1 MPATFVSR
9 PHRLP
14 YSPKALLDLPYRL
27 FNPPPAPC
35 KTRTW
40 QLSPDYKV
48 ELDDVLDNRHLSPMA
63 LKDFEEFLL
72 FTEFSAENLYFLMWL
87 KDYALK
93 YRELGISKT
102 AAGDL
107 AVQFSRALA
116 TFFDPT
122 SNLALNLPA
131 DITSSII
138 AISKESSHPPPATFD
153 PVVLQ
158 VKGMLR
164 DSLMRFV
171 RLCYGNAG
179 TNRSWFS
186 VWLGIFLIMLGL
198 IPTIAS
204 IVTGASRWIRLS
216 GFLLFWCGCAATIA
230 ATHGL
235 CLILYSFGDARQLHP
250 YELAAP
256 RLPTTILQEDPPE
269 DDEEQK
275 IAMTPSVSEHD
286 SMSVLLTASFIAPPA
301 YTEVASPTG
310 GAFKFDFDA
319 LPPTPKSVGSHTDSN
334 SSRDSLL
341 SSSPTFGTITR
352 VLNPLIRRSHWDVA
366 IKSLI
371 LGLFFALIFSAV
383 CVVLPFRPSH

>member
-1 MPATFVSR
+1 MPAYVSR
-9 PHRLP
+9 PQRLP
-14 YSPKALLDLPYRL
+14 YSPKALLHLPYRL

-35 KTRTW
+35 KTKTW
-40 QLSPDYKV
+40 QMSPDYKV

-87 KDYALK
+87 KEYKRK
-93 YRELGISKT
+93 YQDLGVSKT

-138 AISKESSHPPPATFD
+138 AISKESSHPPPVVFD
-153 PVVLQ
+153 QVVLQ

-186 VWLGIFLIMLGL
+186 AWLGISLVVLGL

-204 IVTGASRWIRLS
+204 IVTGTSRWIRLS
-216 GFLLFWCGCAATIA
+216 GFLLFWCGSAATIA

-235 CLILYSFGDARQLHP
+235 CLILYSFGDGRQLHP

-256 RLPTTILQEDPPE
+256 RLPTTILLGDPPE
-269 DDEEQK
+269 DEERK
-275 IAMTPSVSEHD
+275 IAFTSSVSDHD
-286 SMSVLLTASFIAPPA
+286 SMSGLLTASFIAPPA
-301 YTEVASPTG
+301 YTEVASPMG

-319 LPPTPKSVGSHTDSN
+319 LPPTPKSAASQTDPN
-334 SSRDSLL
+334 SSRDSLV
-341 SSSPTFGTITR
+341 SSSPTFGSITR
-352 VLNPLIRRSHWDVA
+352 VLNPLIRRSHWEVA
-366 IKSLI
+366 IKSLT
-371 LGLFFALIFSAV
+371 LGLLFAIIFSAV
-383 CVVLPFRPSH
+383 CVVLPFRRTH